1 MVFRENKNND
11 AMLHQILCK
20 LLWIINILFF
30 FTWYQFIIYIYI
42 VAVQKIP
49 ELKDELKSVKDE
61 LKAVKDELKLAK
73 DELKAELKAEVF
85 MKSSSIGIYWF

>member
-1 MVFRENKNND
+1 MTQCFIKYFVSCYE
-11 AMLHQILCK
+11 
-20 LLWIINILFF
+20 LLIYYFF

>member
-1 MVFRENKNND
+1 M
-11 AMLHQILCK
+11 
-20 LLWIINILFF
+20 
-30 FTWYQFIIYIYI
+30 
-42 VAVQKIP
+42 AVQKIP